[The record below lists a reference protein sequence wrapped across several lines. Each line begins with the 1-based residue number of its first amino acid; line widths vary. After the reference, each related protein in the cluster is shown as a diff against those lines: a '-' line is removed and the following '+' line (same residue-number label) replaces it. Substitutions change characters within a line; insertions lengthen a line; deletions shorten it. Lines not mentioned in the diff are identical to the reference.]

1 MAAEIRVDTVKARS
15 GINTLSFTAQ
25 GGFTFLPGVG
35 IGTTA
40 VNDSVTSTN
49 TGKLSVGIASAREL
63 YVGLVTS
70 NYGDGKSYIHV
81 GTGVSVI
88 GITTFHDRIHVK
100 SGISTFDDN
109 VKLTFGTQGDMSI
122 FHDGSHSR
130 IQDTGTGN
138 LALNGSIITMYNVAD
153 NEAMFVATQDG
164 AIDLY
169 HNGTKM
175 FETTADG
182 ADFGGTG
189 CVGITKG
196 TTAQR
201 PGSAA
206 AGDFRYNS
214 DDGKFEGYT
223 NEWGEIGGGGG
234 VSQVSGIV
242 STTSTV
248 GFAAS
253 FAVADF
259 RSASVNFLI
268 NDATGASQTGKY
280 LMIHDGTT
288 VTVVEQIAVATGS
301 MLGTVSGQIAHSNAE
316 LLVTMV
322 SAGVATCSAKI
333 DTMADTAA

>member
-1 MAAEIRVDTVKARS
+1 MAEIRVDRIKARS
-15 GINTLSFTAQ
+15 GINTLTFTDQ
-25 GGFTFLPGVG
+25 GGFSFLPGVG

-40 VNDSVTSTN
+40 VNDTVTVAN
-49 TGKLSVGIASAREL
+49 TGKLSVGVISCRSIFGSGGADSNWKIGDSSAANINRL
-63 YVGLVTS
+63 TL
-70 NYGDGKSYIHV
+70 
-81 GTGVSVI
+81 
-88 GITTFHDRIHVK
+88 
-100 SGISTFDDN
+100 GISSD
-109 VKLTFGTQGDMSI
+109 LQI
-122 FHDGSHSR
+122 YHDGSNSR
-130 IQDTGTGN
+130 IFDTGTGN
-138 LALNGSIITMYNVAD
+138 LALNGSKITMYNVAD

-333 DTMADTAA
+333 DTMADSA